1 MTDRASSIGTTS
13 RPREGVRTTPSGA
26 MVEVRTPRSPPR
38 AFDASP
44 SFYDSPA
51 LGLAR
56 SSPRTRSLE
65 DQLDAVLGAIV
76 SARKDVDALSP
87 FRARAGSPARRR
99 GGRSTPTSG
108 SGGSSSWSARAAAL
122 AAELSGP
129 GSGFSSPST
138 QHPLVDHH
146 RLGHLARLN
155 SGSGLS
161 HSGGLSPLASPG
173 EVDALRREVADL
185 RARLDATAA
194 QLADERRARHFGA
207 HPPSSS
213 ADDSPTPRLA
223 EEPTRAALAAARA
236 EAAAANARA
245 DKLQHALSEMLR
257 GASAA
262 TDALVECG
270 GGGVGGGG
278 AEREVAGGGLVRG
291 AGGGDGGD
299 GVHRVGSTN
308 AVDTNRSPRPSRGR
322 LAPPRSGGVGRRGAS
337 SFVSASSIARAD
349 GFSSSTEEIRFVFVL
364 YRPSSII
371 RAMS

>member
-1 MTDRASSIGTTS
+1 MAMEQRFQVPRMTDRASSIGTTS

-56 SSPRTRSLE
+56 WSPRTRSLE

-108 SGGSSSWSARAAAL
+108 SGGSSSWSTRAAAL
-122 AAELSGP
+122 EAELSGP
-129 GSGFSSPST
+129 GSGYSSPST

-173 EVDALRREVADL
+173 EVDALRREVAHL

-194 QLADERRARHFGA
+194 QLADERRARCV
-207 HPPSSS
+207 HPANSSM
-213 ADDSPTPRLA
+213 PRLA
-223 EEPTRAALAAARA
+223 EEPTRAALVAARA

-245 DKLQHALSEMLR
+245 DKLQRALSEMLR

-278 AEREVAGGGLVRG
+278 AAREVVGGVFGVV
-291 AGGGDGGD
+291 GGDGDASVASD
-299 GVHRVGSTN
+299 GHRQTPSTRTVLPDPPAVASPLPGPVASVG
-308 AVDTNRSPRPSRGR
+308 AAPRRSSR
-322 LAPPRSGGVGRRGAS
+322 LRR
-337 SFVSASSIARAD
+337 
-349 GFSSSTEEIRFVFVL
+349 
-364 YRPSSII
+364 
-371 RAMS
+371 

>member
-1 MTDRASSIGTTS
+1 
-13 RPREGVRTTPSGA
+13 
-26 MVEVRTPRSPPR
+26 MVEARARRGRPR

-56 SSPRTRSLE
+56 WSPRTRSLE
-65 DQLDAVLGAIV
+65 DHLDAVLGAIV

-122 AAELSGP
+122 EAELSGP
-129 GSGFSSPST
+129 GFSSPST

-146 RLGHLARLN
+146 RLGYLARLN

-173 EVDALRREVADL
+173 EVDALRREVAHL

-194 QLADERRARHFGA
+194 QLADERRARCV
-207 HPPSSS
+207 HPANSS
-213 ADDSPTPRLA
+213 TPRLA

-236 EAAAANARA
+236 RGRRGERRADARA
-245 DKLQHALSEMLR
+245 TRALSEMLR

-278 AEREVAGGGLVRG
+278 AEREVAGGVFGVVS
-291 AGGGDGGD
+291 GDGG
-299 GVHRVGSTN
+299 
-308 AVDTNRSPRPSRGR
+308 A
-322 LAPPRSGGVGRRGAS
+322 
-337 SFVSASSIARAD
+337 SIASD
-349 GFSSSTEEIRFVFVL
+349 GHRQTPSTRTVLPDPPAVASPLPGPVASVGAAPRRSSRL
-364 YRPSSII
+364 R
-371 RAMS
+371 R